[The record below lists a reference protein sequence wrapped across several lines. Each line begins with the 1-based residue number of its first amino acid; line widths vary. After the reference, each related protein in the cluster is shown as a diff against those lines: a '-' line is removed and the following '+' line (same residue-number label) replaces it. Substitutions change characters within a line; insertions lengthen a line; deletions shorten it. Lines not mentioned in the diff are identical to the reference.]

1 MKSILLIGLGRFGRN
16 TAKKLSET
24 GVDVLAV
31 DKNEDNVNKT
41 LEYVSLAQIGDST
54 NSDFLKSLGIRNFD
68 VCIVAIG
75 DDFQSSL
82 ETTSLL
88 KELGANHVVSRASSE
103 RQAKL
108 LLKIGADEIVY
119 PEKQLA
125 DWTAIRYGSN
135 NIFNYIELTPEYS
148 IYETAIPAE
157 WLGKSILE
165 LDARKKYT
173 VNILATKENGKINPI
188 VLPSTVLTRD
198 MTLLV
203 LGAYKNVKKCF
214 KI

>member
-108 LLKIGADEIVY
+108 LLKIGADEIYTQTWSGNVRMIRCA
-119 PEKQLA
+119 EKLGFVECN
-125 DWTAIRYGSN
+125 R
-135 NIFNYIELTPEYS
+135 NIGTREVDGQCYDGLTFR
-148 IYETAIPAE
+148 
-157 WLGKSILE
+157 LE
-165 LDARKKYT
+165 
-173 VNILATKENGKINPI
+173 E
-188 VLPSTVLTRD
+188 
-198 MTLLV
+198 
-203 LGAYKNVKKCF
+203 
-214 KI
+214 

>member
-1 MKSILLIGLGRFGRN
+1 MKSVLLIGLGRFGRHI
-16 TAKKLSET
+16 AVKLDQMHHEIM
-24 GVDVLAV
+24 AV
-31 DKNEDNVNKT
+31 DKNEDRVNSV
-41 LEYVSLAQIGDST
+41 LPYVTNAQIGDAT
-54 NSDFLKSLGIRNFD
+54 NEEFMESLGVNNFD

-82 ETTSLL
+82 ETTALL

-125 DWTAIRYGSN
+125 DWTAIRYASN

-148 IYETAIPAE
+148 IYETAIPAD

-165 LDARKKYT
+165 LDARKKYA

>member
-1 MKSILLIGLGRFGRN
+1 MQIQIYCDNRLIAAHKGVNDMKSILLIGLGRFGRN

-68 VCIVAIG
+68 VCIV
-75 DDFQSSL
+75 
-82 ETTSLL
+82 
-88 KELGANHVVSRASSE
+88 SRASSE

-148 IYETAIPAE
+148 IYETAIPAD

-165 LDARKKYT
+165 LDARKKYA